1 MRLYSLGF
9 VDSVYLGMRPW
20 TRSSVSNLLDE
31 VGSRIE
37 DYDAGPATDEAE
49 RIYTALT
56 RELRYNPH
64 ASCQAPE
71 DNVRVESVYSVV
83 RGISGTPLRDSYHL
97 GSTIINDYGR
107 PYQNGF
113 NNYSGVSGYASAGRF
128 LIHVRGEFHAAP
140 SPPATRP
147 RWPRRSPATTISPLS
162 IPPPA
167 CPTTRRPFP

>member
-9 VDSVYLGMRPW
+9 VDTVYLGMRPW
-20 TRSSVSNLLDE
+20 TRSSVNNMLDE

-37 DYDAGPATDEAE
+37 DYDAGPATDEAA

-56 RELRYNPH
+56 RELRFNPQ

-71 DNVRVESVYSVV
+71 DNVRVESVYSVA

-107 PYQNGF
+107 PYQGGF
-113 NNYSGVSGYASAGRF
+113 NNYTGVSGYASAGRF
-128 LIHVRGEFHAAP
+128 LLHVRGEFQEAP
-140 SPPATRP
+140 SAAGYSNALAQTL
-147 RWPRRSPATTISPLS
+147 ANLDVDDLS
-162 IPPPA
+162 GHQQSSHEHPI
-167 CPTTRRPFP
+167 